1 MRGSAITFI
10 TGEQIRLLMPPP
22 KARHPLNAL
31 MDYLNRPNDGCL
43 RVCTLYG
50 MQGTGTTTL
59 LLQAIKKLLTQGVS
73 ANEIGYFTGMKGD
86 NFDDLYLELEAH
98 RELSYIFIDEIG
110 FFANFL
116 KSGSYLYDTQ
126 VRLYGHKVVIAGT
139 NLLALYVAGKRT
151 LYDRCDVIRVPYLSF
166 YEHCRFVLQTDS
178 PSFDQLGEYM
188 KFGGLFQAPA
198 DISDYVQ
205 TSITDSIVELFHEQP
220 ENEVFIWLKPESETV
235 DWKGYVNTALFLSSN
250 YVSNKSFQMPVSLIQ
265 DFEVLDARISKQV
278 ARDFKEYFSLNRTDR
293 GYRMKRTET
302 VALLDFLVDCGVITV
317 LPNLYEDTEPYKC
330 YVQAPFLR
338 FHFTEKLRKMTDA
351 KIMDEHKP
359 LFGDLLEA
367 AVVSEYQQSHKDAN
381 IRFARTHCPP
391 GGELVAE
398 IDLVD
403 LDEKQA
409 FKIEI
414 TDGAGYKG
422 FSLLSERQELKGFT
436 FTLLEGEACMQ
447 NIYRWGGTSYRGR

>member
-1 MRGSAITFI
+1 MTFI
-10 TGEQIRLLMPPP
+10 TGEQLNLLATP
-22 KARHPLNAL
+22 KEPRRQLNDL
-31 MDYLNRPNDGCL
+31 MNYLDSQNNGCL
-43 RVCTLYG
+43 RVCALYG
-50 MQGTGTTTL
+50 LRRTGKTTL
-59 LLQAIKKLLTQGVS
+59 LLQAIKKLLEQGVS
-73 ANEIGYFTGMKGD
+73 ADKIGYFTGMKGD
-86 NFDDLYLELEAH
+86 NFDDLYMELETH

-110 FFANFL
+110 FFSNFL
-116 KSGSYLYDTQ
+116 NSGNYLYDTQ

-166 YEHCRFVLQTDS
+166 YEHCRFVLQTEC
-178 PSFDQLGEYM
+178 PSFNQFMEYM
-188 KFGGLFQAPA
+188 RSGGLFQTPA
-198 DISDYVQ
+198 DIPDYVQ
-205 TSITDSIVELFHEQP
+205 TSITDSIVELFRDQP
-220 ENEVFIWLKPESETV
+220 ENEVFVWLKPESETV

-250 YVSNKSFQMPVSLIQ
+250 YVSNKSFQLPVSLIR
-265 DFEVLDARISKQV
+265 DFEVMDTQISKQV
-278 ARDFKEYFSLNRTDR
+278 ARDFKEYFSLNWADR

-338 FHFTEKLRKMTDA
+338 FHFTEKLRRMADA
-351 KIMDEHKP
+351 EIADERKP

-367 AVVSEYQQSHKDAN
+367 AVISEYQQSHPGTD

-403 LDEKQA
+403 WEKKQA
-409 FKIEI
+409 FEVKL
-414 TDGAGYKG
+414 TDGTGYKG
-422 FSLLSERQELKGFT
+422 FSLLSDRQELKDFS
-436 FTLLEGEACMQ
+436 FTLLEGEACMRH
-447 NIYRWGGTSYRGR
+447 IYRWGESSYQGR

>member
-1 MRGSAITFI
+1 MTFI
-10 TGEQIRLLMPPP
+10 TGEQLGLLTTP
-22 KARHPLNAL
+22 KEPRRQLNDL
-31 MDYLNRPNDGCL
+31 MNYLDSQNNGCL
-43 RVCTLYG
+43 RVCALYG
-50 MQGTGTTTL
+50 LRRTGKTTL
-59 LLQAIKKLLTQGVS
+59 LLQAIKKLLMQGVS

-98 RELSYIFIDEIG
+98 QELSYIFIDEIG

-178 PSFDQLGEYM
+178 PSFDQFKEYM
-188 KFGGLFQAPA
+188 KSGGLFQAPA
-198 DISDYVQ
+198 DIPDYVQ

-220 ENEVFIWLKPESETV
+220 ENEVFVWLKPESETV

-265 DFEVLDARISKQV
+265 DFEVLDAQISKQV

-338 FHFTEKLRKMTDA
+338 FHFTEKLRRMTDA
-351 KIMDEHKP
+351 QIMDEHKP

-367 AVVSEYQQSHKDAN
+367 AVVSEYQQSHRDAN

-409 FKIEI
+409 FEVKL

-436 FTLLEGEACMQ
+436 FTLLEGEVCMRHIYQWGKSLYQ
-447 NIYRWGGTSYRGR
+447 NG